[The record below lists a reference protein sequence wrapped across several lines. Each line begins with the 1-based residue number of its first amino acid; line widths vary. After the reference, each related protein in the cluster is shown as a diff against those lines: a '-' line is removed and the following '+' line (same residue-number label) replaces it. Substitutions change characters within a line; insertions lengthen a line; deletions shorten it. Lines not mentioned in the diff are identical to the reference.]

1 MLTGAIIFENASKIF
16 RHRPMFR
23 WTVAPSSSD
32 KHALENVSLCVPA
45 GTVHA
50 ILGPNGSGKT
60 TLLKLVSTML
70 LPDRGKVFVAGYNT
84 QKMAALVRKQVGFA
98 VSAERS
104 FSPRLT
110 AYENLDFF
118 ATLEEVP
125 ARERPARVA
134 EMLNLVGLASEAG
147 TLVMKFSSG
156 MYQRLG
162 IARAL
167 LKRPAIVL
175 LDEPT
180 RSLDP
185 ASVSHL
191 RRLIRTLPQS
201 GATVM
206 LATHSF
212 QEVASVADQVSIL
225 HRGALRVT
233 RSAFGLTA
241 QQLRKSYFEVTG
253 ELDPSSLDAELIE
266 HYELAAG

>member
-1 MLTGAIIFENASKIF
+1 
-16 RHRPMFR
+16 
-23 WTVAPSSSD
+23 
-32 KHALENVSLCVPA
+32 LCVPA

-50 ILGPNGSGKT
+50 FLGPNGSGKT

-70 LPDRGKVFVAGYNT
+70 LPDRGNVFVAGYDT
-84 QKMAALVRKQVGFA
+84 KKKAGLVRKQVGFA

-118 ATLEEVP
+118 ATFEEVP
-125 ARERPARVA
+125 RRDRAARVS
-134 EMLNLVGLASEAG
+134 EMLDLVGLTYDAG
-147 TLVMKFSSG
+147 TMVMKFSSG

-185 ASVSHL
+185 ASISHL

-201 GATVM
+201 GATALV
-206 LATHSF
+206 ATHSF
-212 QEVASVADQVSIL
+212 QEAACVADKVSIL
-225 HRGALRVT
+225 HCGALRVT
-233 RSAFGLTA
+233 RPVYGLTA

-253 ELDPSSLDAELIE
+253 EDDPSSPNAELVE
-266 HYELAAG
+266 QHELAAG